1 MRQRGILA
9 FGCILDS
16 IKRHDV
22 VIPPWLK
29 FRAGTE
35 LLDINSLF
43 FLMLLKKMRNQDLSL
58 FWDVSDT
65 YQGSLVSFLVIN
77 PEQGGE
83 RKLVMR
89 VLILSTF

>member
-1 MRQRGILA
+1 M
-9 FGCILDS
+9 
-16 IKRHDV
+16 
-22 VIPPWLK
+22 IPPRLK
-29 FRAGTE
+29 VCAGTE

-65 YQGSLVSFLVIN
+65 YQGYLVSFLVIN

-83 RKLVMR
+83 RKILLR